1 MNMTLQEDMREG
13 HSAPES
19 RRIGDL
25 ASGCRA
31 GDAAFARWAAGYGVI
46 RHTDETQ
53 VRVHEMVETLCRERP
68 VRPAELFDVLTAAD
82 RVASAAM

>member
-1 MNMTLQEDMREG
+1 M
-13 HSAPES
+13 
-19 RRIGDL
+19 
-25 ASGCRA
+25 
-31 GDAAFARWAAGYGVI
+31 I